1 MTSTQ
6 LQPGTV
12 IHGTH
17 NDYRIERVLGQ
28 GSFGITY
35 VANVRLKGRLGAI
48 ESTATVAIKEFFLRD
63 VSSRNGL
70 RVFSVS
76 DSTLC
81 SDYRRDFLREA
92 QNLSRLDNDH
102 IVKVLETIEEN
113 DTVYYVM
120 EYLSGGNLDQH
131 ILSHGKLSCREALD
145 IAIQIGEALKCMH
158 AQHMLH
164 LDLKPLN
171 VMRGEDGHIVLID
184 FGLSKCFGADG
195 QPESS
200 TRIGQGTTG
209 YAPIEQHSFN
219 KADGF
224 MPTLDIYALGATLFK
239 MLTGSVPPEA
249 SVVLNEGLPV
259 DELSSAGVPPAI
271 IALVERAMQP
281 LRRMRHQT
289 VGEFVDEAQRL
300 LASAPLSVGGPAA
313 SKPFADPVS
322 SCRPYGEQLFSG
334 QPFGGSPSADV
345 STPVGEATRRS
356 DGWSD
361 IPKSFFAVRETIFP
375 NDETTDR
382 EGAVKEDRPAKIEV
396 RWERNLD
403 EATKQKLRSFLSGM
417 KRRRVWNNHPY
428 DDDGDKVEVF
438 TLGDNS
444 LAKAMSIINNRAT
457 DGYFPRLNLQTALR
471 AVLLLEQM
479 TGLSFRL
486 ASENEVVFDRYDPE
500 RKDHYLCFDGFKDG
514 FYLIHKDDLYAPRM
528 EGMEYITKINAYTHL
543 FFDSYGMQI
552 VCDGAS
558 PMCDGASFNLRATQM
573 MHEEM
578 QPIGNSFYRVRSGNQ
593 WNISSYFS
601 PVMPLLPQWHDNISD
616 FSVHTLPG
624 PAFGLSYVGVKA
636 TDLSGYTYYYKWIG
650 SNFELIA
657 KYDKK
662 EREERE
668 QFT

>member
-48 ESTATVAIKEFFLRD
+48 ESAAMVAIKEFFLRD

-209 YAPIEQHSFN
+209 YAPIEQHSFK

-259 DELSSAGVPPAI
+259 DELSSAGVPPAV

-300 LASAPLSVGGPAA
+300 LASAPSSVGGPAA
-313 SKPFADPVS
+313 
-322 SCRPYGEQLFSG
+322 
-334 QPFGGSPSADV
+334 PSADV
-345 STPVGEATRRS
+345 PTPVGEATRRS

-361 IPKSFFAVRETIFP
+361 SPKSVFAVRETIIP

-382 EGAVKEDRPAKIEV
+382 EGAVKENRPAKIEV
-396 RWERNLD
+396 RWERNLGED
-403 EATKQKLRSFLSGM
+403 TKQKLRSFLSGM

-444 LAKAMSIINNRAT
+444 LAQAMNIINNRAT
-457 DGYFPRLNLQTALR
+457 DGYFPRLGLHTALR

-528 EGMEYITKINAYTHL
+528 EGMEYITKIYARTHL
-543 FFDSYGMQI
+543 FSDDYGMQI

-558 PMCDGASFNLRATQM
+558 PMVNGAMFNLRATQM
-573 MHEEM
+573 TYEEM
-578 QPIGNSFYRVRSGNQ
+578 QPIGNSFYKVRNGNQ

-624 PAFGLSYVGVKA
+624 PAFGFSYVGVVA

-668 QFT
+668 QYT

>member
-48 ESTATVAIKEFFLRD
+48 ESAAMVAIKEFFLRD

-81 SDYRRDFLREA
+81 SDYRRDFMREA

-209 YAPIEQHSFN
+209 YAPIEQHSFK

-239 MLTGSVPPEA
+239 MLTGCVPPEA

-259 DELSSAGVPPAI
+259 DELSSAGVPPAV

-289 VGEFVDEAQRL
+289 VDEFVDEAQRL
-300 LASAPLSVGGPAA
+300 LASAPSSVDGPAA
-313 SKPFADPVS
+313 
-322 SCRPYGEQLFSG
+322 L
-334 QPFGGSPSADV
+334 SADV
-345 STPVGEATRRS
+345 PTPVGEATRRS

-396 RWERNLD
+396 RWERNLGED
-403 EATKQKLRSFLSGM
+403 TKQKLRSFLSGM

-486 ASENEVVFDRYDPE
+486 ASENEVVFDHYYSE
-500 RKDHYLCFDGFKDG
+500 RKDLYLCFDGFKDG
-514 FYLIHKDDLYAPRM
+514 FYLIHEEQVTGVRF
-528 EGMEYITKINAYTHL
+528 EGMEYMTKINARTNL
-543 FFDSYGMQI
+543 FSDDYGMQI

-558 PMCDGASFNLRATQM
+558 PMCDGAMFNLRATQM
-573 MHEEM
+573 TYEEM
-578 QPIGNSFYRVRSGNQ
+578 QPIGNSFYKVRNGNQ

-601 PVMPLLPQWHDNISD
+601 PVMPLLPQWHDNISE

-624 PAFGLSYVGVKA
+624 PAFGFSYVGVVA
-636 TDLSGYTYYYKWIG
+636 TDLSGYTYYYKWTG

>member
-200 TRIGQGTTG
+200 TRIWQGTTG

-259 DELSSAGVPPAI
+259 DELSSAGVPPAV

-289 VGEFVDEAQRL
+289 VDEFIDEAQRL
-300 LASAPLSVGGPAA
+300 MASTPSSVGGPAA
-313 SKPFADPVS
+313 
-322 SCRPYGEQLFSG
+322 
-334 QPFGGSPSADV
+334 PSADAP
-345 STPVGEATRRS
+345 TPVGEAIRRS

-361 IPKSFFAVRETIFP
+361 SPKSAFAVRESIFTK
-375 NDETTDR
+375 DEATYR
-382 EGAVKEDRPAKIEV
+382 EGAYRGTPEMIEV
-396 RWERNLD
+396 FWKRMLGED
-403 EATKQKLRSFLSGM
+403 TKQKLRSLLSGM
-417 KRRRVWNNHPY
+417 RRVRVWNNNPY
-428 DDDGDKVEVF
+428 DEDNGDKVEVF
-438 TLGDNS
+438 TLGDDS
-444 LAKAMSIINNRAT
+444 LAKVMDIINNRAT

-471 AVLLLEQM
+471 AVLLLEEM
-479 TGLSFRL
+479 TGHSFRL
-486 ASENEVVFDRYDPE
+486 ASESEIVFERYNPE
-500 RKDHYLCFDGFKDG
+500 RKDRYLCFDGFKDG
-514 FYLIHKDDLYAPRM
+514 FYLINKDNLSAPM
-528 EGMEYITKINAYTHL
+528 MQNHEYITKLDARTDL
-543 FFDSYGMQI
+543 FSDSYGMQI

-558 PMCDGASFNLRATQM
+558 PMCNGASFNLRATQM
-573 MHEEM
+573 VHEEM

-601 PVMPLLPQWHDNISD
+601 PVMPLLPQWHDNISN
-616 FSVHTLPG
+616 FSVRTVPG
-624 PAFGLSYVGVKA
+624 PAFGLPYVGVVA
-636 TDLSGYTYYYKWIG
+636 TDLSGYTYYYKWTG

-668 QFT
+668 QLT

>member
-48 ESTATVAIKEFFLRD
+48 ESAAMVAIKEFFLRD

-209 YAPIEQHSFN
+209 YAPIEQHSFK

-259 DELSSAGVPPAI
+259 DELSSAGVPPAV

-300 LASAPLSVGGPAA
+300 LASAPSSVGRPAA
-313 SKPFADPVS
+313 
-322 SCRPYGEQLFSG
+322 
-334 QPFGGSPSADV
+334 PSADV
-345 STPVGEATRRS
+345 PTPVGEATRRS

-361 IPKSFFAVRETIFP
+361 IPKSVFAVRETIIP
-375 NDETTDR
+375 NVETTDR

-403 EATKQKLRSFLSGM
+403 ENTKQKLRSFLSGM
-417 KRRRVWNNHPY
+417 RRRRVWNNHPY

-444 LAKAMSIINNRAT
+444 LAEAMDIINNRAT
-457 DGYFPRLNLQTALR
+457 DGYFPRLGLHTALR

-486 ASENEVVFDRYDPE
+486 ASESELVIDRYDPE
-500 RKDHYLCFDGFKDG
+500 RKDLYLCFDGFKDG
-514 FYLIHKDDLYAPRM
+514 FYLIHEEQVTGVRF

-668 QFT
+668 QYT

>member
-6 LQPGTV
+6 LHPGTV

-48 ESTATVAIKEFFLRD
+48 ESTAMVAIKEFFLRD

-209 YAPIEQHSFN
+209 YAPIEQHSFK

-239 MLTGSVPPEA
+239 MLTGCVPPEA

-289 VGEFVDEAQRL
+289 VGEFIDEAQRL
-300 LASAPLSVGGPAA
+300 MASAPSSVGGPAA
-313 SKPFADPVS
+313 
-322 SCRPYGEQLFSG
+322 L
-334 QPFGGSPSADV
+334 SADV
-345 STPVGEATRRS
+345 PTPVGEATRRS

-382 EGAVKEDRPAKIEV
+382 EGAVKENRPAKIEV
-396 RWERNLD
+396 RWERNLGED
-403 EATKQKLRSFLSGM
+403 TKQKLRTFLSGM
-417 KRRRVWNNHPY
+417 RRKRVWNNHPY

-444 LAKAMSIINNRAT
+444 LAKAMDIINNRAT

-486 ASENEVVFDRYDPE
+486 AAENEVVFDRYDPE

-514 FYLIHKDDLYAPRM
+514 FYLIHKYDISATRM
-528 EGMEYITKINAYTHL
+528 EGMEYITKINARTYL
-543 FFDSYGMQI
+543 FSDDYGMQI

-573 MHEEM
+573 VHEEM

-616 FSVHTLPG
+616 FSVHTVPG
-624 PAFGLSYVGVKA
+624 PAFGLPYVGVVA
-636 TDLSGYTYYYKWIG
+636 TDLSGYTYYYKWTG

>member
-48 ESTATVAIKEFFLRD
+48 ESAAMVAIKEFFLRD

-209 YAPIEQHSFN
+209 YAPIEQHSFK

-239 MLTGSVPPEA
+239 MLTGCVPPEA

-259 DELSSAGVPPAI
+259 DELSSAGVPPAV

-300 LASAPLSVGGPAA
+300 LASAPSSVGRPA
-313 SKPFADPVS
+313 
-322 SCRPYGEQLFSG
+322 
-334 QPFGGSPSADV
+334 SPSADV
-345 STPVGEATRRS
+345 PTPVGEATRRS

-361 IPKSFFAVRETIFP
+361 IPKSVFAVRETIIP

-382 EGAVKEDRPAKIEV
+382 EGAVKENRPAKIEV

-403 EATKQKLRSFLSGM
+403 ENTKQKLRSFLSGM
-417 KRRRVWNNHPY
+417 RRRRVWNNHPY

-444 LAKAMSIINNRAT
+444 LAKAMDIINNRAT

-486 ASENEVVFDRYDPE
+486 ASENEVVIDHYYSE
-500 RKDHYLCFDGFKDG
+500 RKDLYLCFDGFKDG
-514 FYLIHKDDLYAPRM
+514 FYLIHEDDVFGPRM
-528 EGMEYITKINAYTHL
+528 EGMEYITKIYARPHL
-543 FFDSYGMQI
+543 FSDDYGMQI

-558 PMCDGASFNLRATQM
+558 PMCDGASFNLRATQLV
-573 MHEEM
+573 HEEM

-668 QFT
+668 QYT

>member
-48 ESTATVAIKEFFLRD
+48 ESTAMVAIKEFFLRD

-259 DELSSAGVPPAI
+259 DELSSAGVPPAV

-289 VGEFVDEAQRL
+289 VSEFVDEAQRL
-300 LASAPLSVGGPAA
+300 LASAPSSVGRPA
-313 SKPFADPVS
+313 
-322 SCRPYGEQLFSG
+322 
-334 QPFGGSPSADV
+334 SPSADV
-345 STPVGEATRRS
+345 PTPVGEATRRS

-361 IPKSFFAVRETIFP
+361 IPKSVFAVRETIIP

-403 EATKQKLRSFLSGM
+403 ENTKQKLRTFLSGM
-417 KRRRVWNNHPY
+417 RRRRVWNNHPY

-444 LAKAMSIINNRAT
+444 LAKAMNIINNRAT
-457 DGYFPRLNLQTALR
+457 DGYFPLLNLQTALR

-479 TGLSFRL
+479 TGLSFRI
-486 ASENEVVFDRYDPE
+486 ASENEVVIDHYYSE
-500 RKDHYLCFDGFKDG
+500 RKDLYLCFDGFKDG
-514 FYLIHKDDLYAPRM
+514 FYLIHEDDVFGPRM
-528 EGMEYITKINAYTHL
+528 EGMEYITKIYARPHL
-543 FFDSYGMQI
+543 FSDDYGMQI

-616 FSVHTLPG
+616 LSVHTLPG
-624 PAFGLSYVGVKA
+624 PAFGFSYVGVVA
-636 TDLSGYTYYYKWIG
+636 TDLSGYTYYYKWTG

-668 QFT
+668 QLT

>member
-48 ESTATVAIKEFFLRD
+48 ESAAMVAIKEFFLRD
-63 VSSRNGL
+63 VSCRNGL

-289 VGEFVDEAQRL
+289 VDEFIDETQRL
-300 LASAPLSVGGPAA
+300 LASAPSSVGGPAA
-313 SKPFADPVS
+313 
-322 SCRPYGEQLFSG
+322 
-334 QPFGGSPSADV
+334 PSADV
-345 STPVGEATRRS
+345 PTPVGEATRRS

-361 IPKSFFAVRETIFP
+361 SPKSVFAVRETIIP

-396 RWERNLD
+396 RWERNLGED
-403 EATKQKLRSFLSGM
+403 TKQKLRSFLSGM
-417 KRRRVWNNHPY
+417 RRRRVWNNHPY

-486 ASENEVVFDRYDPE
+486 ASENEVVFDHYYSE
-500 RKDHYLCFDGFKDG
+500 RKDLYLCFDGFKDG
-514 FYLIHKDDLYAPRM
+514 FYLIHEEQVTGVRF
-528 EGMEYITKINAYTHL
+528 EGMEYMTKINARTNL
-543 FFDSYGMQI
+543 FSDDYGMQI

-573 MHEEM
+573 VHEEM

>member
-48 ESTATVAIKEFFLRD
+48 ESAAMVAIKEFFLRD

-209 YAPIEQHSFN
+209 YAPIEQHSFK

-239 MLTGSVPPEA
+239 MLTGCVPPEA

-259 DELSSAGVPPAI
+259 DELSSAGVPPAV

-289 VGEFVDEAQRL
+289 VSEFIDEAQRL
-300 LASAPLSVGGPAA
+300 MASAPSSVGRPAA
-313 SKPFADPVS
+313 
-322 SCRPYGEQLFSG
+322 
-334 QPFGGSPSADV
+334 PSADV
-345 STPVGEATRRS
+345 PTPVGEATRRS

-361 IPKSFFAVRETIFP
+361 IPKSVFAVRETIIP

-396 RWERNLD
+396 RWERNLGED
-403 EATKQKLRSFLSGM
+403 TKQKLRSFLSGM

-444 LAKAMSIINNRAT
+444 LAQAMNIINNRAT
-457 DGYFPRLNLQTALR
+457 DGYFPRLGLHTALR

-668 QFT
+668 QYT

>member
-48 ESTATVAIKEFFLRD
+48 ESTAMVAIKEFFLRD

-184 FGLSKCFGADG
+184 FGLSKCFGPDG

-209 YAPIEQHSFN
+209 YAPIEQHSFK

-239 MLTGSVPPEA
+239 MLTGCVPPEA

-259 DELSSAGVPPAI
+259 DELSSAGVPPAV

-300 LASAPLSVGGPAA
+300 LASAPSSVGRPA
-313 SKPFADPVS
+313 
-322 SCRPYGEQLFSG
+322 
-334 QPFGGSPSADV
+334 SPSADV
-345 STPVGEATRRS
+345 PTPVGEATRRS

-361 IPKSFFAVRETIFP
+361 IPKSVFAVRETIIP

-396 RWERNLD
+396 RWERNLGED
-403 EATKQKLRSFLSGM
+403 TKQKLRSFLSGM

-444 LAKAMSIINNRAT
+444 LAQAMNIINNRAT
-457 DGYFPRLNLQTALR
+457 DGYFPRLGLHTALR

-668 QFT
+668 QYT

>member
-35 VANVRLKGRLGAI
+35 VANVRLNGRLGAI
-48 ESTATVAIKEFFLRD
+48 ESAAKVAIKEFFLRD

-92 QNLSRLDNDH
+92 QNLSRLNNKH

-131 ILSHGKLSCREALD
+131 ILSHGKLSCHEALD

-209 YAPIEQHSFN
+209 YAPIEQHSFK

-259 DELSSAGVPPAI
+259 DELSSAGAPPAV

-289 VGEFVDEAQRL
+289 VDEFVDEAQRL
-300 LASAPLSVGGPAA
+300 LASAPSSVEPLG
-313 SKPFADPVS
+313 D
-322 SCRPYGEQLFSG
+322 
-334 QPFGGSPSADV
+334 SPSSD
-345 STPVGEATRRS
+345 TPTPIGEAPRRS
-356 DGWSD
+356 NGWSN
-361 IPKSFFAVRETIFP
+361 IPKGVSVVRESFIP

-382 EGAVKEDRPAKIEV
+382 EGAVKEYRPAKIEV
-396 RWERNLD
+396 RWERMLD
-403 EATKQKLRSFLSGM
+403 EDTKQKLRTFLSDM
-417 KRRRVWNNHPY
+417 RRRRVWNNHPH
-428 DDDGDKVEVF
+428 DDGDKVEVF

-444 LAKAMSIINNRAT
+444 LAKAMNIINNRAT

-486 ASENEVVFDRYDPE
+486 ASENELVIDRYDPD
-500 RKDHYLCFDGFKDG
+500 RKDLYLCFDGFKDG
-514 FYLIHKDDLYAPRM
+514 FYLIHEEQVTGVRF
-528 EGMEYITKINAYTHL
+528 EGMEYMTKINARTNL
-543 FFDSYGMQI
+543 FSDDYGMQI

-573 MHEEM
+573 THEEM
-578 QPIGNSFYRVRSGNQ
+578 QPIGNSFYRVRSGKQ

-601 PVMPLLPQWHDNISD
+601 PVIPLLPQWHDNISNL
-616 FSVHTLPG
+616 SVHTVPG
-624 PAFGLSYVGVKA
+624 PAFGLPYVGVVA
-636 TDLSGYTYYYKWIG
+636 TDLSGYTYYYKWTG

>member
-48 ESTATVAIKEFFLRD
+48 ESAAMVAIKEFFLRD

-209 YAPIEQHSFN
+209 YAPIEQHSFK

-259 DELSSAGVPPAI
+259 DELSSAGVPPAV

-289 VGEFVDEAQRL
+289 VDEFVDEAQRL
-300 LASAPLSVGGPAA
+300 LASAPSSVGGPA
-313 SKPFADPVS
+313 
-322 SCRPYGEQLFSG
+322 
-334 QPFGGSPSADV
+334 SPSADV
-345 STPVGEATRRS
+345 PTPVGEATRRS

-396 RWERNLD
+396 RWERNLGED
-403 EATKQKLRSFLSGM
+403 TKQKLRSFLSGM

-444 LAKAMSIINNRAT
+444 LAKAMDIINNRAT

-486 ASENEVVFDRYDPE
+486 ASENEVVFDRYYSE
-500 RKDHYLCFDGFKDG
+500 RKDLYLCFDGFKDG
-514 FYLIHKDDLYAPRM
+514 FYLIHEEQVTGVRF
-528 EGMEYITKINAYTHL
+528 EGMEYMTKINARTNL
-543 FFDSYGMQI
+543 FSDDYGMQI

-573 MHEEM
+573 VHEEM

-616 FSVHTLPG
+616 LSVHTVPG
-624 PAFGLSYVGVKA
+624 PAFGFSYVGVKA
-636 TDLSGYTYYYKWIG
+636 TDLSGYTYYYKWTG

-668 QFT
+668 QLT

>member
-48 ESTATVAIKEFFLRD
+48 ESAAMVAIKEFFLRD

-145 IAIQIGEALKCMH
+145 IALQIGEALKCMH

-209 YAPIEQHSFN
+209 YAPIEQHSFK

-239 MLTGSVPPEA
+239 MLTGCVPPEA

-259 DELSSAGVPPAI
+259 DELSSAGVPPAV

-300 LASAPLSVGGPAA
+300 LASAPSSVGRPAA
-313 SKPFADPVS
+313 
-322 SCRPYGEQLFSG
+322 
-334 QPFGGSPSADV
+334 PSADAP
-345 STPVGEATRRS
+345 TPVGDATRRS

-361 IPKSFFAVRETIFP
+361 SPKSVFAVRETIFT
-375 NDETTDR
+375 NDEATDR
-382 EGAVKEDRPAKIEV
+382 EGAYRDTPAKIEV
-396 RWERNLD
+396 RWKQNLD
-403 EATKQKLRSFLSGM
+403 EDTKQKLRSLLSGM
-417 KRRRVWNNHPY
+417 RRERVWNNHPY
-428 DDDGDKVEVF
+428 DDDGDKVQVF

-457 DGYFPRLNLQTALR
+457 DGYFPLLNLQTALR

-528 EGMEYITKINAYTHL
+528 EGMEYITKIYARTHL
-543 FFDSYGMQI
+543 FSDDYGMQI

-558 PMCDGASFNLRATQM
+558 PMCDGASFNLRATQLV
-573 MHEEM
+573 HEEM

-624 PAFGLSYVGVKA
+624 PAFGFSYVGVVA
-636 TDLSGYTYYYKWIG
+636 TDLSGYTYYYKWTG

>member
-48 ESTATVAIKEFFLRD
+48 ESAAMVAIKEFFLRD

-145 IAIQIGEALKCMH
+145 IALQIGEALRCMH

-209 YAPIEQHSFN
+209 YAPIEQHSFK

-259 DELSSAGVPPAI
+259 DELSSAGVPPAV

-289 VGEFVDEAQRL
+289 VDEFVDEAQRL
-300 LASAPLSVGGPAA
+300 LASAPSSVGGPAA
-313 SKPFADPVS
+313 SKPFADQVS
-322 SCRPYGEQLFSG
+322 SA
-334 QPFGGSPSADV
+334 QPFGGFPSADAP
-345 STPVGEATRRS
+345 TPVGEATRRS

-396 RWERNLD
+396 RWKQNLD
-403 EATKQKLRSFLSGM
+403 ENTKQKLRSFLSGM
-417 KRRRVWNNHPY
+417 RRRRVWNNHPY

-444 LAKAMSIINNRAT
+444 LAKAMNIINNRAT

-528 EGMEYITKINAYTHL
+528 EGMEYITKIYARTHL
-543 FFDSYGMQI
+543 FSDDYGMQI

-558 PMCDGASFNLRATQM
+558 PMCDGASFNLRATQLV
-573 MHEEM
+573 HEEM

-636 TDLSGYTYYYKWIG
+636 TDLSGYTYYYKWTG

>member
-48 ESTATVAIKEFFLRD
+48 ESTAMVAIKEFFLRD

-209 YAPIEQHSFN
+209 YAPIEQHSFK

-239 MLTGSVPPEA
+239 MLTGCVPPEA

-300 LASAPLSVGGPAA
+300 LASAPSSVGGPAA
-313 SKPFADPVS
+313 
-322 SCRPYGEQLFSG
+322 
-334 QPFGGSPSADV
+334 PSADV
-345 STPVGEATRRS
+345 PTPVGEATRRS
-356 DGWSD
+356 DCWSD
-361 IPKSFFAVRETIFP
+361 IPKSFFAVRETIIP

-382 EGAVKEDRPAKIEV
+382 EGAYRGTPEMIEV
-396 RWERNLD
+396 FRKRMLGED
-403 EATKQKLRSFLSGM
+403 TKQKLRLLLSGM
-417 KRRRVWNNHPY
+417 RRVRVWNNNPY
-428 DDDGDKVEVF
+428 DEDNGDKVEVF
-438 TLGDNS
+438 TLGDDS
-444 LAKAMSIINNRAT
+444 LAKVMDIINNRAT
-457 DGYFPRLNLQTALR
+457 DGYFSCLNLQTALC
-471 AVLLLEQM
+471 AVLLLEEM
-479 TGLSFRL
+479 TGHSFRL
-486 ASENEVVFDRYDPE
+486 ASESEIVFERYNPE
-500 RKDHYLCFDGFKDG
+500 RKDRYLCFDGFKNG
-514 FYLIHKDDLYAPRM
+514 FYLINKDNLSAPM
-528 EGMEYITKINAYTHL
+528 MQNHEYITKLDARTDL
-543 FFDSYGMQI
+543 LSDSYGMQI

-558 PMCDGASFNLRATQM
+558 PMCNGASFNLRATQM
-573 MHEEM
+573 VHEEM

-601 PVMPLLPQWHDNISD
+601 PVMPLLPQWHDNISN
-616 FSVHTLPG
+616 FSVRTVPG
-624 PAFGLSYVGVKA
+624 PAFGLPYVGVVA
-636 TDLSGYTYYYKWIG
+636 TDLSGYTYYYKWTG

-657 KYDKK
+657 KFDKK

>member
-209 YAPIEQHSFN
+209 YAPIEQHSFK

-259 DELSSAGVPPAI
+259 DELSSAGVPPAV

-300 LASAPLSVGGPAA
+300 LASAPSSVGRPA
-313 SKPFADPVS
+313 
-322 SCRPYGEQLFSG
+322 
-334 QPFGGSPSADV
+334 SPSADV
-345 STPVGEATRRS
+345 PTPVGEAIRRS

-361 IPKSFFAVRETIFP
+361 IPKSVFAVRETIFP

-396 RWERNLD
+396 RWERNLGED
-403 EATKQKLRSFLSGM
+403 TKQKLRSFLSGM

-444 LAKAMSIINNRAT
+444 LAEAMDIINNRAT
-457 DGYFPRLNLQTALR
+457 DGYFPRLGLHTALR

-486 ASENEVVFDRYDPE
+486 ASESELVFDRYDPD
-500 RKDHYLCFDGFKDG
+500 RKDLYLCFDGFKDG
-514 FYLIHKDDLYAPRM
+514 FYLIHEEQVTGVRF

-543 FFDSYGMQI
+543 FFDSYGRQI

>member
-76 DSTLC
+76 DSALC

-209 YAPIEQHSFN
+209 YAPIEQHSFK

-224 MPTLDIYALGATLFK
+224 MPTLDIYALGAILFK
-239 MLTGSVPPEA
+239 MLTGCVPPEA

-259 DELSSAGVPPAI
+259 DELSSAGVPPAV

-300 LASAPLSVGGPAA
+300 LASAPSSVGRPA
-313 SKPFADPVS
+313 
-322 SCRPYGEQLFSG
+322 
-334 QPFGGSPSADV
+334 SPSADV
-345 STPVGEATRRS
+345 PTPVGEAIRRS

-361 IPKSFFAVRETIFP
+361 IPKSVLAVRETLFP

-382 EGAVKEDRPAKIEV
+382 EGAVKENRPAKIEV
-396 RWERNLD
+396 RWERNLGED
-403 EATKQKLRSFLSGM
+403 TKQKLRAFLSGM
-417 KRRRVWNNHPY
+417 KRRMAWNHHTD

-444 LAKAMSIINNRAT
+444 LAEAMDIINNRAT
-457 DGYFPRLNLQTALR
+457 DGYFPRLGLHTALR

-486 ASENEVVFDRYDPE
+486 ASESELVFDRYDPD
-500 RKDHYLCFDGFKDG
+500 RKDLYLCFDGFKDG
-514 FYLIHKDDLYAPRM
+514 FYLIHEEQVTGVRF
-528 EGMEYITKINAYTHL
+528 EGMEYMTKINDRTNL
-543 FFDSYGMQI
+543 FSDDYGMQI

-616 FSVHTLPG
+616 LSVHTVPG
-624 PAFGLSYVGVKA
+624 PAFGLPSVGVKA
-636 TDLSGYTYYYKWIG
+636 TDLSDYTYYYKWTG

-662 EREERE
+662 EREEHE

>member
-28 GSFGITY
+28 GSLGITY

-209 YAPIEQHSFN
+209 YASIEQHSFN

-259 DELSSAGVPPAI
+259 DELSSAGVPPAV

-300 LASAPLSVGGPAA
+300 LASAPSSVGRPA
-313 SKPFADPVS
+313 
-322 SCRPYGEQLFSG
+322 
-334 QPFGGSPSADV
+334 SPSADV
-345 STPVGEATRRS
+345 PTPVGEATRRS

-361 IPKSFFAVRETIFP
+361 IPKSVFAVRETIFP

-486 ASENEVVFDRYDPE
+486 ASENEVVIDHYYSE
-500 RKDHYLCFDGFKDG
+500 RKDLYLCFDGFKDG
-514 FYLIHKDDLYAPRM
+514 FYLIHEDDVFGPRM
-528 EGMEYITKINAYTHL
+528 EGMEYITKIYARTHL
-543 FFDSYGMQI
+543 FSDDYGMQI

-558 PMCDGASFNLRATQM
+558 PMVNGAMFNLRATQM
-573 MHEEM
+573 TYEEM
-578 QPIGNSFYRVRSGNQ
+578 QSIGNSFYKVRNGNQ

>member
-48 ESTATVAIKEFFLRD
+48 ESAAMVAIKEFFLRD

-209 YAPIEQHSFN
+209 YAPIEQHSFK

-259 DELSSAGVPPAI
+259 DELSSAGVPPAV

-289 VGEFVDEAQRL
+289 VDEFVDEAQRL
-300 LASAPLSVGGPAA
+300 LASAPSSVGGPAA
-313 SKPFADPVS
+313 SKPFADQVS
-322 SCRPYGEQLFSG
+322 SA
-334 QPFGGSPSADV
+334 QPFGGFPSADAP
-345 STPVGEATRRS
+345 TPVGEATRRS

-361 IPKSFFAVRETIFP
+361 IPKSVFAVRETIIP

-396 RWERNLD
+396 RWKQNLD
-403 EATKQKLRSFLSGM
+403 ENTKQKLRSFLSGM
-417 KRRRVWNNHPY
+417 RRRRVWNNHPY
-428 DDDGDKVEVF
+428 DDDGDKVQVF

-486 ASENEVVFDRYDPE
+486 ASENEVVIERYDPD
-500 RKDHYLCFDGFKDG
+500 RKDLYLCFDGFKDG
-514 FYLIHKDDLYAPRM
+514 FYLIHEEQVTGVRI
-528 EGMEYITKINAYTHL
+528 EGLEYMTKLNAYTDL
-543 FFDSYGMQI
+543 FSDSYGMQI

-573 MHEEM
+573 VHEEM

>member
-48 ESTATVAIKEFFLRD
+48 ESTAMVAIKEFFLRD

-209 YAPIEQHSFN
+209 YAPIEQHSFK

-259 DELSSAGVPPAI
+259 DELSSAGVPPAV

-289 VGEFVDEAQRL
+289 VSEFVDEAQRL
-300 LASAPLSVGGPAA
+300 LASAPSSVGRPA
-313 SKPFADPVS
+313 
-322 SCRPYGEQLFSG
+322 
-334 QPFGGSPSADV
+334 SPSADV
-345 STPVGEATRRS
+345 PTPVGEAIRRS

-361 IPKSFFAVRETIFP
+361 SPKSAFAVRESIIP

-396 RWERNLD
+396 RWERNLGED
-403 EATKQKLRSFLSGM
+403 TKQKLRSFLSGM

-444 LAKAMSIINNRAT
+444 LAQAMSIINNRAT

-486 ASENEVVFDRYDPE
+486 ASENEVVFDHYYSE
-500 RKDHYLCFDGFKDG
+500 RKDLYLCFDGFKDG
-514 FYLIHKDDLYAPRM
+514 FYLIHEEQVTGVRF
-528 EGMEYITKINAYTHL
+528 EGMEYMTKINARTNL
-543 FFDSYGMQI
+543 FSDDYGMQI

-573 MHEEM
+573 VHEEM

-616 FSVHTLPG
+616 LSVHTVPG
-624 PAFGLSYVGVKA
+624 PAFGLPYVGVKA

>member
-48 ESTATVAIKEFFLRD
+48 ESAAMVAIKEFFLRD

-289 VGEFVDEAQRL
+289 VDEFIDETQRL
-300 LASAPLSVGGPAA
+300 LASAPSSVGGPAA
-313 SKPFADPVS
+313 
-322 SCRPYGEQLFSG
+322 
-334 QPFGGSPSADV
+334 PSADV
-345 STPVGEATRRS
+345 PTPVGEATRRS

-361 IPKSFFAVRETIFP
+361 IPKSVFAVRETIIP

-396 RWERNLD
+396 RWERNLGED
-403 EATKQKLRSFLSGM
+403 TKQKLRSFLSGM

-444 LAKAMSIINNRAT
+444 LAQAMNIINNRAT
-457 DGYFPRLNLQTALR
+457 DGYFPRLGLHTALR

-514 FYLIHKDDLYAPRM
+514 FYLIHKDDLYAPRF

>member
-48 ESTATVAIKEFFLRD
+48 ESAAMVAIKEFFLRD

-209 YAPIEQHSFN
+209 YAPIEQHSFK

-259 DELSSAGVPPAI
+259 EELSSAGVPPAV
-271 IALVERAMQP
+271 IALVERAMHP

-289 VGEFVDEAQRL
+289 IGEFVDEAQRL
-300 LASAPLSVGGPAA
+300 LASAPSSVGGPAA
-313 SKPFADPVS
+313 
-322 SCRPYGEQLFSG
+322 
-334 QPFGGSPSADV
+334 PSADV
-345 STPVGEATRRS
+345 PTPVGEAIRRS

-361 IPKSFFAVRETIFP
+361 SPKSAFAVRESIFTK
-375 NDETTDR
+375 DEATYR
-382 EGAVKEDRPAKIEV
+382 EGAYRGTPEMIEV
-396 RWERNLD
+396 FWKRMLGED
-403 EATKQKLRSFLSGM
+403 TKQKLRSLLSGM
-417 KRRRVWNNHPY
+417 RRVRVWNNNPY
-428 DDDGDKVEVF
+428 DEDNGDKVEVF
-438 TLGDNS
+438 TLGDDS
-444 LAKAMSIINNRAT
+444 LAKVMDIINNRAT

-471 AVLLLEQM
+471 AVLLLEEM
-479 TGLSFRL
+479 TGHSFRL
-486 ASENEVVFDRYDPE
+486 ASESEIVFERYNPE
-500 RKDHYLCFDGFKDG
+500 RKDRYLCFDGFKDG
-514 FYLIHKDDLYAPRM
+514 FYLINKDNLSAPM
-528 EGMEYITKINAYTHL
+528 MQNHEYITKLDARTDL
-543 FFDSYGMQI
+543 FSDSYGMQI

-558 PMCDGASFNLRATQM
+558 PMCNGASFNLRATQM
-573 MHEEM
+573 VHEEM

-601 PVMPLLPQWHDNISD
+601 PVMPLLPQWHDNISN
-616 FSVHTLPG
+616 FSVRTVPG
-624 PAFGLSYVGVKA
+624 PAFGLPYVGVVA
-636 TDLSGYTYYYKWIG
+636 TDLSGYTYYYKWTG

-668 QFT
+668 QLT

>member
-48 ESTATVAIKEFFLRD
+48 ESAAMVAIKEFFLRD

-209 YAPIEQHSFN
+209 YAPIEQHSFK

-259 DELSSAGVPPAI
+259 DELSSAGVPPAV

-300 LASAPLSVGGPAA
+300 LASAPSSVGRLA
-313 SKPFADPVS
+313 
-322 SCRPYGEQLFSG
+322 
-334 QPFGGSPSADV
+334 SPSADV
-345 STPVGEATRRS
+345 PTPVGEATRRS

-361 IPKSFFAVRETIFP
+361 IPKSVFAVRETIIP

-382 EGAVKEDRPAKIEV
+382 EGAVKENRPAKIEV

-403 EATKQKLRSFLSGM
+403 ENTKQKLRSFLSGM
-417 KRRRVWNNHPY
+417 RRRRVWNNHPY

-444 LAKAMSIINNRAT
+444 LAQAMNIINNRAT
-457 DGYFPRLNLQTALR
+457 DGYFPLLNLQTALR

-528 EGMEYITKINAYTHL
+528 EGMEYITKIYARTHL
-543 FFDSYGMQI
+543 FSDDYGMQI

-573 MHEEM
+573 VHEEM

>member
-48 ESTATVAIKEFFLRD
+48 ESAAMVAIKEFFLRD

-209 YAPIEQHSFN
+209 YAPIEQHSFK

-239 MLTGSVPPEA
+239 MLTGCVPPEA

-259 DELSSAGVPPAI
+259 DELSSAGVPPAV

-300 LASAPLSVGGPAA
+300 QASAPSSVGRPA
-313 SKPFADPVS
+313 
-322 SCRPYGEQLFSG
+322 
-334 QPFGGSPSADV
+334 SPSADV
-345 STPVGEATRRS
+345 PTPVGEATRRS

-361 IPKSFFAVRETIFP
+361 IPKSVFAVRETIIP

-403 EATKQKLRSFLSGM
+403 ENTKQKLRTFLSGM
-417 KRRRVWNNHPY
+417 RRRRVWKNHPY

-444 LAKAMSIINNRAT
+444 LAKAMNIINNRAT

-486 ASENEVVFDRYDPE
+486 ASENELVIDRYDSD
-500 RKDHYLCFDGFKDG
+500 RKDLYLCFDGFKDG
-514 FYLIHKDDLYAPRM
+514 FYLIHEEQVTGVRI
-528 EGMEYITKINAYTHL
+528 EGLEYMTKLNAYTKL
-543 FFDSYGMQI
+543 FSDSYGMQI

-558 PMCDGASFNLRATQM
+558 PMCDVTSFNLRATQLV
-573 MHEEM
+573 HEEM

-616 FSVHTLPG
+616 LSVHTLPG
-624 PAFGLSYVGVKA
+624 PAFGFSYVGVVA

>member
-48 ESTATVAIKEFFLRD
+48 ESAAMVAIKEFFLRD
-63 VSSRNGL
+63 VSCRNGL

-145 IAIQIGEALKCMH
+145 IAIQIGEALKFMH

-171 VMRGEDGHIVLID
+171 VMWGEDGHIVLID

-209 YAPIEQHSFN
+209 YAPIEQHSFK

-239 MLTGSVPPEA
+239 MLTGCVPPEA

-259 DELSSAGVPPAI
+259 DELSSAGVPPAV

-300 LASAPLSVGGPAA
+300 LASAPSSVGRPA
-313 SKPFADPVS
+313 
-322 SCRPYGEQLFSG
+322 
-334 QPFGGSPSADV
+334 SPSADV
-345 STPVGEATRRS
+345 PTPVGEATRRS

-361 IPKSFFAVRETIFP
+361 IPKSVFAVRETIFP

-403 EATKQKLRSFLSGM
+403 ENTKQKLRSFLSGM
-417 KRRRVWNNHPY
+417 RRRRVWNNHPY

-486 ASENEVVFDRYDPE
+486 ASENELVIDRYDPD
-500 RKDHYLCFDGFKDG
+500 RKDLYLCFDGFKDG
-514 FYLIHKDDLYAPRM
+514 FYLIHEEQVTGVRF

-668 QFT
+668 QYT

>member
-209 YAPIEQHSFN
+209 YAPIEQHSFK

-249 SVVLNEGLPV
+249 SVALNEGLPV
-259 DELSSAGVPPAI
+259 DELSSAGVPPAV

-300 LASAPLSVGGPAA
+300 LASAPSSVGRPA
-313 SKPFADPVS
+313 
-322 SCRPYGEQLFSG
+322 
-334 QPFGGSPSADV
+334 SPSADV
-345 STPVGEATRRS
+345 PTPVGEAIRRS

-361 IPKSFFAVRETIFP
+361 IPKSVFAVRETIFP

-396 RWERNLD
+396 RWERNLGED
-403 EATKQKLRSFLSGM
+403 TKQKLRSFLSGM

-444 LAKAMSIINNRAT
+444 LAEAMDIINNRAT
-457 DGYFPRLNLQTALR
+457 DGYFPRLGLHTALR

-486 ASENEVVFDRYDPE
+486 ASESELVFDRYDPD
-500 RKDHYLCFDGFKDG
+500 RKDLYLCFDGFKDG
-514 FYLIHKDDLYAPRM
+514 FYLIHEEQVTGVRF

>member
-48 ESTATVAIKEFFLRD
+48 ESAAMVAIKEFFLRD

-158 AQHMLH
+158 AEHMLH

-209 YAPIEQHSFN
+209 YAPIEQHSFK

-289 VGEFVDEAQRL
+289 VDEFVDEAQRL
-300 LASAPLSVGGPAA
+300 LASAPSSVG
-313 SKPFADPVS
+313 
-322 SCRPYGEQLFSG
+322 RPD
-334 QPFGGSPSADV
+334 SPSADV
-345 STPVGEATRRS
+345 PTPVGEATRRS

-361 IPKSFFAVRETIFP
+361 IPKSFFAVRETIIP

-396 RWERNLD
+396 RWERNLGED
-403 EATKQKLRSFLSGM
+403 TKQKLRSFLSGM

-486 ASENEVVFDRYDPE
+486 ASENEVVFDHYYSE
-500 RKDHYLCFDGFKDG
+500 RKDLYLCFDGFKDG
-514 FYLIHKDDLYAPRM
+514 FYLIHEEQVTGVRF
-528 EGMEYITKINAYTHL
+528 EGMEYMTKINARTNL
-543 FFDSYGMQI
+543 FSDDYGMQI

-573 MHEEM
+573 VHEEM

-616 FSVHTLPG
+616 LSVHTVPG
-624 PAFGLSYVGVKA
+624 PAFGLPYVGVKA

>member
-48 ESTATVAIKEFFLRD
+48 ESTAMVAIKEFFLRD

-209 YAPIEQHSFN
+209 YAPIEQHSFK

-239 MLTGSVPPEA
+239 MLTGCVPPEA

-259 DELSSAGVPPAI
+259 DELSSAGVPPAV

-300 LASAPLSVGGPAA
+300 LASAPSSVGRLA
-313 SKPFADPVS
+313 
-322 SCRPYGEQLFSG
+322 
-334 QPFGGSPSADV
+334 SPSADV
-345 STPVGEATRRS
+345 PTPVGEATRRS

-361 IPKSFFAVRETIFP
+361 IPKSVFAVRETIIP

-382 EGAVKEDRPAKIEV
+382 EGAVKENRPAKIEV

-403 EATKQKLRSFLSGM
+403 ENTKQKLRSFLSGM
-417 KRRRVWNNHPY
+417 RRRRVWNNHPY

-444 LAKAMSIINNRAT
+444 LAKAMDIINNRAT
-457 DGYFPRLNLQTALR
+457 DGYFPLLNLQTALR

-486 ASENEVVFDRYDPE
+486 ASENEVVIDHYYSE
-500 RKDHYLCFDGFKDG
+500 RKDLYLCFDGFKDG
-514 FYLIHKDDLYAPRM
+514 FYLIHEDDVFGPRM
-528 EGMEYITKINAYTHL
+528 EGMEYITKIYARTHL
-543 FFDSYGMQI
+543 FSDDYGMQI

-558 PMCDGASFNLRATQM
+558 PMVNGAMFNLRATQM
-573 MHEEM
+573 TYEEM

-601 PVMPLLPQWHDNISD
+601 PVMPLLPQWHDNISN

-636 TDLSGYTYYYKWIG
+636 TDLSGYTYYYKWTG

-668 QFT
+668 QLT

>member
-48 ESTATVAIKEFFLRD
+48 ESAAMVAIKEFFLRD

-70 RVFSVS
+70 SVFSVS

-145 IAIQIGEALKCMH
+145 IALQIGEALRCMH

-209 YAPIEQHSFN
+209 YAPIEQHSFK

-239 MLTGSVPPEA
+239 MLTGCVPPEA

-259 DELSSAGVPPAI
+259 DELSSAGVPPAV

-289 VGEFVDEAQRL
+289 VDEFVDEAQRL
-300 LASAPLSVGGPAA
+300 LASAPSSVGGPAA
-313 SKPFADPVS
+313 SKPFADQVS
-322 SCRPYGEQLFSG
+322 SG
-334 QPFGGSPSADV
+334 QPFGGFPSADAP
-345 STPVGEATRRS
+345 TPVGDATRRS

-382 EGAVKEDRPAKIEV
+382 KGAVKEDRPAKIEV

-403 EATKQKLRSFLSGM
+403 ENTKQKLRSFLSGM
-417 KRRRVWNNHPY
+417 RRRRVWNNHPY

-444 LAKAMSIINNRAT
+444 LAKAMYIINNRAT

-486 ASENEVVFDRYDPE
+486 ASENEVVIERYDPE

-514 FYLIHKDDLYAPRM
+514 FYLIHKYDLSATKM
-528 EGMEYITKINAYTHL
+528 QDQEYITRLNAYTNL
-543 FFDSYGMQI
+543 FSDSYGMQI

-558 PMCDGASFNLRATQM
+558 PMCDGASFNLRVTQM
-573 MHEEM
+573 VHEEM
-578 QPIGNSFYRVRSGNQ
+578 QPIGNSFFRVRSGNQ

-616 FSVHTLPG
+616 FSVHTVPG
-624 PAFGLSYVGVKA
+624 PAFGLPYVGVVA
-636 TDLSGYTYYYKWIG
+636 TDLSGYTYYYKWTG
-650 SNFELIA
+650 SRFELIA

>member
-48 ESTATVAIKEFFLRD
+48 ESAAMVAIKEFFLRD
-63 VSSRNGL
+63 VSCRNGL

-300 LASAPLSVGGPAA
+300 LASAPSSVGRPA
-313 SKPFADPVS
+313 
-322 SCRPYGEQLFSG
+322 
-334 QPFGGSPSADV
+334 SPSADV
-345 STPVGEATRRS
+345 PTPVGEATRRS

-361 IPKSFFAVRETIFP
+361 IPKSVFAVRETIIP

-396 RWERNLD
+396 RWERNLGED
-403 EATKQKLRSFLSGM
+403 TKQKLRSFLSGM

-444 LAKAMSIINNRAT
+444 LAKAMDIINNRAT

-486 ASENEVVFDRYDPE
+486 ASENEVVFDHYYSE
-500 RKDHYLCFDGFKDG
+500 RKDLYLCFDGFKDG
-514 FYLIHKDDLYAPRM
+514 FYLIHEEQVTGVRF
-528 EGMEYITKINAYTHL
+528 EGMEYMTKINARTNL
-543 FFDSYGMQI
+543 FSDDYGMQI

-573 MHEEM
+573 VHEEM

-616 FSVHTLPG
+616 LSVHTVPG
-624 PAFGLSYVGVKA
+624 PAFGLPYVGVKA
-636 TDLSGYTYYYKWIG
+636 TDLSGYTYYYKWTG

>member
-12 IHGTH
+12 IHGIH

-48 ESTATVAIKEFFLRD
+48 ESTAMVAIKEFFLRD

-209 YAPIEQHSFN
+209 YAPIEQHSFK

-239 MLTGSVPPEA
+239 MLTGCVPPEA

-259 DELSSAGVPPAI
+259 DELSSAGVPPAV

-289 VGEFVDEAQRL
+289 VSEFIDEAQRL
-300 LASAPLSVGGPAA
+300 MASAPSSVGRPAA
-313 SKPFADPVS
+313 
-322 SCRPYGEQLFSG
+322 
-334 QPFGGSPSADV
+334 PSADV
-345 STPVGEATRRS
+345 PTPVGEATRRS

-361 IPKSFFAVRETIFP
+361 IPKSVFAVRETIIP

-396 RWERNLD
+396 RWERNLGED
-403 EATKQKLRSFLSGM
+403 TKQKLRSFLSGM

-444 LAKAMSIINNRAT
+444 LAQAMNIINNRAT
-457 DGYFPRLNLQTALR
+457 DGYFPLLNLQTALR

-486 ASENEVVFDRYDPE
+486 ASENEVVIDRYDPE

-528 EGMEYITKINAYTHL
+528 EGMEYITKIYARTHL
-543 FFDSYGMQI
+543 FSDSYGMQI

-558 PMCDGASFNLRATQM
+558 PMCNGASFNLRATQM
-573 MHEEM
+573 VHEEM

-601 PVMPLLPQWHDNISD
+601 PVMPLLPQWHDNISN
-616 FSVHTLPG
+616 FSVRTVPG
-624 PAFGLSYVGVKA
+624 PAFGLPYVGVVA
-636 TDLSGYTYYYKWIG
+636 TDLSGYTYYYKWTG

-668 QFT
+668 QLT

>member
-48 ESTATVAIKEFFLRD
+48 ESAAMVAIKEFFLRD

-209 YAPIEQHSFN
+209 YAPIEQHSFK

-239 MLTGSVPPEA
+239 MLTGCVPPEA

-259 DELSSAGVPPAI
+259 DELSSAGVPPAV

-300 LASAPLSVGGPAA
+300 LASAPSSVGRLA
-313 SKPFADPVS
+313 
-322 SCRPYGEQLFSG
+322 
-334 QPFGGSPSADV
+334 SPSADV
-345 STPVGEATRRS
+345 PTPVGEATRRS

-361 IPKSFFAVRETIFP
+361 IPKSVFAVRETIIP

-417 KRRRVWNNHPY
+417 RRKRVWNNHPY

-444 LAKAMSIINNRAT
+444 LAKAMDIINNRAT
-457 DGYFPRLNLQTALR
+457 DGYFPLLNLQTALR

-528 EGMEYITKINAYTHL
+528 EGMEYITKIYARTHL
-543 FFDSYGMQI
+543 FSDDYGMQI

-558 PMCDGASFNLRATQM
+558 PMCDGASFNLRATQLV
-573 MHEEM
+573 HEEM

-601 PVMPLLPQWHDNISD
+601 PVMPLLPQWHDNISN

-624 PAFGLSYVGVKA
+624 PAFGFSYVGVVA
-636 TDLSGYTYYYKWIG
+636 TDLSGYTYYYKWTG

-668 QFT
+668 QYT

>member
-48 ESTATVAIKEFFLRD
+48 ESAAMVAIKEFFLRD

-145 IAIQIGEALKCMH
+145 IALQIGEALKCMH

-209 YAPIEQHSFN
+209 YAPIEQHSFK

-239 MLTGSVPPEA
+239 MLTGCVPPEA

-259 DELSSAGVPPAI
+259 DELSSAGVPPAV

-289 VGEFVDEAQRL
+289 VDEFVDEAQRL
-300 LASAPLSVGGPAA
+300 LASAPSSVGGLAA
-313 SKPFADPVS
+313 
-322 SCRPYGEQLFSG
+322 
-334 QPFGGSPSADV
+334 PSADAP
-345 STPVGEATRRS
+345 TPVGDATRRS

-361 IPKSFFAVRETIFP
+361 SPKSVFAVRETIFT
-375 NDETTDR
+375 NDEATDR
-382 EGAVKEDRPAKIEV
+382 EGAYRDTPAKIEV
-396 RWERNLD
+396 RWKQNLD
-403 EATKQKLRSFLSGM
+403 EDTKQKLRSLLSGM
-417 KRRRVWNNHPY
+417 RRERVWNNHPY
-428 DDDGDKVEVF
+428 DDDGDKVQVF

-457 DGYFPRLNLQTALR
+457 DGYFPLLNLQTALR

-528 EGMEYITKINAYTHL
+528 EGMEYITKIYARTHL
-543 FFDSYGMQI
+543 FSDDYGMQI

-558 PMCDGASFNLRATQM
+558 PMCDGASFNLRATQLV
-573 MHEEM
+573 HEEM

-624 PAFGLSYVGVKA
+624 PAFGFSYVGVVA
-636 TDLSGYTYYYKWIG
+636 TDLSGYTYYYKWTG

>member
-48 ESTATVAIKEFFLRD
+48 ESTAMVAIKEFFLRD

-209 YAPIEQHSFN
+209 YAPIEQHCFK

-259 DELSSAGVPPAI
+259 DELSSAGVPPAV

-289 VGEFVDEAQRL
+289 VSEFVDEAQRL
-300 LASAPLSVGGPAA
+300 LASAPSSVGRPA
-313 SKPFADPVS
+313 
-322 SCRPYGEQLFSG
+322 
-334 QPFGGSPSADV
+334 SPSADV
-345 STPVGEATRRS
+345 PTPVGEATRRS

-361 IPKSFFAVRETIFP
+361 IPKSVFAVRETIIP

-403 EATKQKLRSFLSGM
+403 ENTKQKLRSFLSGM
-417 KRRRVWNNHPY
+417 RRRRVWKNHPY

-444 LAKAMSIINNRAT
+444 LAQAMNIINNRAT
-457 DGYFPRLNLQTALR
+457 DGYFPRLGLHTALR

-636 TDLSGYTYYYKWIG
+636 TDLLGYTYYYKWIG

-668 QFT
+668 QYT

>member
-48 ESTATVAIKEFFLRD
+48 ESTAMVAIKEFFLRD

-209 YAPIEQHSFN
+209 YAPIEQHSFK

-239 MLTGSVPPEA
+239 MLTGCVPPEA

-259 DELSSAGVPPAI
+259 DELSLAGVPPAV

-300 LASAPLSVGGPAA
+300 LASAPSSVGGPAA
-313 SKPFADPVS
+313 
-322 SCRPYGEQLFSG
+322 
-334 QPFGGSPSADV
+334 PSADV
-345 STPVGEATRRS
+345 PTPVGDATRRS

-361 IPKSFFAVRETIFP
+361 IPKSVFAVRETIFP

-396 RWERNLD
+396 RWERNLGED
-403 EATKQKLRSFLSGM
+403 TKQKLRSFLSGM

-428 DDDGDKVEVF
+428 DDDGDNVEVF

-486 ASENEVVFDRYDPE
+486 ASENELVFDRYDPE

-528 EGMEYITKINAYTHL
+528 EGMEYITKIHARTHL
-543 FFDSYGMQI
+543 FSDDYGMQI

-558 PMCDGASFNLRATQM
+558 LMVNGAMFNLRTTQLV
-573 MHEEM
+573 HKEM

-616 FSVHTLPG
+616 LSVHTVPG
-624 PAFGLSYVGVKA
+624 PAFGLPYVGVKA
-636 TDLSGYTYYYKWIG
+636 TDLSGYTYYYKWTG
-650 SNFELIA
+650 SRFELIA

>member
-48 ESTATVAIKEFFLRD
+48 ESTAMVAIKEFFLRD

-209 YAPIEQHSFN
+209 YAPIEQHSFK

-239 MLTGSVPPEA
+239 MLTGCVPPEA

-289 VGEFVDEAQRL
+289 VGEFIDEAQRL
-300 LASAPLSVGGPAA
+300 MASAPSSVGGPAA
-313 SKPFADPVS
+313 
-322 SCRPYGEQLFSG
+322 L
-334 QPFGGSPSADV
+334 SADV
-345 STPVGEATRRS
+345 PTPVGEATRRS

-396 RWERNLD
+396 RWERNLGED
-403 EATKQKLRSFLSGM
+403 TKQKLRTFLSGM
-417 KRRRVWNNHPY
+417 RRKRVWNNHPY

-444 LAKAMSIINNRAT
+444 LAKAMDIINNRAT

-486 ASENEVVFDRYDPE
+486 AAENEVVFDRYDPE

-514 FYLIHKDDLYAPRM
+514 FYLIHEDDVFGPRM
-528 EGMEYITKINAYTHL
+528 EGMEYITKIYARTHL
-543 FFDSYGMQI
+543 FSDDYGMQI

-558 PMCDGASFNLRATQM
+558 PMCDGASFNIRATQM
-573 MHEEM
+573 VHEEM

-616 FSVHTLPG
+616 LSVHTVPG
-624 PAFGLSYVGVKA
+624 PAFGLSYVGVVA
-636 TDLSGYTYYYKWIG
+636 TDLSGYTYYYKWTG
-650 SNFELIA
+650 SRFELIA
-657 KYDKK
+657 KFDKK

-668 QFT
+668 QLT

>member
-6 LQPGTV
+6 LHPGTV

-48 ESTATVAIKEFFLRD
+48 ESTAMVAIKEFFLRD

-209 YAPIEQHSFN
+209 YAPIEQHSFK

-239 MLTGSVPPEA
+239 MLTGCVPPEA

-300 LASAPLSVGGPAA
+300 LASAPSSVGRPA
-313 SKPFADPVS
+313 
-322 SCRPYGEQLFSG
+322 
-334 QPFGGSPSADV
+334 SPSADV
-345 STPVGEATRRS
+345 PTPVGEAIRRS

-361 IPKSFFAVRETIFP
+361 IPKSVFAVRETIFP

-396 RWERNLD
+396 RWERNLGED
-403 EATKQKLRSFLSGM
+403 TKQKLRSFLSGM

-444 LAKAMSIINNRAT
+444 LAEAMDIINNRAT
-457 DGYFPRLNLQTALR
+457 DGYFPRLGLHTALR

-486 ASENEVVFDRYDPE
+486 ASESELVFDRYDPD
-500 RKDHYLCFDGFKDG
+500 RKDLYLCFDGFKDG
-514 FYLIHKDDLYAPRM
+514 FYLIHEEQVTGVRF

>member
-48 ESTATVAIKEFFLRD
+48 ESTAMVAIKEFFLRD

-209 YAPIEQHSFN
+209 YAPIEQHSFK

-259 DELSSAGVPPAI
+259 DELSSAGVPPAV

-289 VGEFVDEAQRL
+289 VSEFVDEAQRL
-300 LASAPLSVGGPAA
+300 LASAPSSVGRPA
-313 SKPFADPVS
+313 
-322 SCRPYGEQLFSG
+322 
-334 QPFGGSPSADV
+334 SPSADV
-345 STPVGEATRRS
+345 PTPVGEAIRRS

-361 IPKSFFAVRETIFP
+361 SPKSAFAVRESIIP

-396 RWERNLD
+396 RWERNLGED
-403 EATKQKLRSFLSGM
+403 TKQKLRSFLSGM

-486 ASENEVVFDRYDPE
+486 ASENEVVFDHYYSE
-500 RKDHYLCFDGFKDG
+500 RKDLYLCFDGFKDG
-514 FYLIHKDDLYAPRM
+514 FYLIHEEQVTGVRF
-528 EGMEYITKINAYTHL
+528 EGMEYMTKINARTNL
-543 FFDSYGMQI
+543 FSDDYGMQI

-573 MHEEM
+573 VHEEM

-616 FSVHTLPG
+616 LSVHTVPG
-624 PAFGLSYVGVKA
+624 PAFGLPYVGVKA

>member
-48 ESTATVAIKEFFLRD
+48 ESTAMVAIKEFFLRD

-76 DSTLC
+76 DSALC

-209 YAPIEQHSFN
+209 YAPIEQHSFK

-239 MLTGSVPPEA
+239 MLTGCVPPEA

-259 DELSSAGVPPAI
+259 DELSSAGVPPAV

-300 LASAPLSVGGPAA
+300 LASAPSSVGRPA
-313 SKPFADPVS
+313 
-322 SCRPYGEQLFSG
+322 
-334 QPFGGSPSADV
+334 SPSADV
-345 STPVGEATRRS
+345 PTPVGEAIRRS

-361 IPKSFFAVRETIFP
+361 IPKSVFAVRETIFP

-382 EGAVKEDRPAKIEV
+382 EGAVKENRPAKIEV
-396 RWERNLD
+396 RWERNLGED
-403 EATKQKLRSFLSGM
+403 TKQKLRSFLSGM

-444 LAKAMSIINNRAT
+444 LAEAMDIINNRAT
-457 DGYFPRLNLQTALR
+457 DGYFPRLGLHTALR

-486 ASENEVVFDRYDPE
+486 ASESELVFDRYDPD
-500 RKDHYLCFDGFKDG
+500 RKDLYLCFDGFKDG
-514 FYLIHKDDLYAPRM
+514 FYLIHEEQVTGVRF

-662 EREERE
+662 EREEHE

>member
-48 ESTATVAIKEFFLRD
+48 ESAAMVAIKEFFLRD
-63 VSSRNGL
+63 VSCRNGL

-289 VGEFVDEAQRL
+289 VDEFIDETQRL
-300 LASAPLSVGGPAA
+300 LASAPSSVGGPAA
-313 SKPFADPVS
+313 
-322 SCRPYGEQLFSG
+322 
-334 QPFGGSPSADV
+334 PSADV
-345 STPVGEATRRS
+345 PTPVGEATRRS

-361 IPKSFFAVRETIFP
+361 SPKSVFAVRETIIP

-396 RWERNLD
+396 RWERNLGED
-403 EATKQKLRSFLSGM
+403 TKQKLRSFLSGM

-444 LAKAMSIINNRAT
+444 LAQAMNIINNRAT
-457 DGYFPRLNLQTALR
+457 DGYFPLLNLQTALR

-528 EGMEYITKINAYTHL
+528 EGMEYITKIYARTHL
-543 FFDSYGMQI
+543 FSDSYGMQI

-558 PMCDGASFNLRATQM
+558 PMCDGASFNLRATQLV
-573 MHEEM
+573 HEEM

-668 QFT
+668 QYT